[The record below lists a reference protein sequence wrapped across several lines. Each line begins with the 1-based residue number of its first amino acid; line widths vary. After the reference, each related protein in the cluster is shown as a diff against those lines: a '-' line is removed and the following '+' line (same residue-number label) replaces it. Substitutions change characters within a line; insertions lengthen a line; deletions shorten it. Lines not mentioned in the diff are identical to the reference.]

1 MINNRGAP
9 MNRLPF
15 KIRAWVRNEPNRIAA
30 LAVTAILWLLLSPMA
45 MAEEWLVIQK
55 DRAYVPETLTAHV
68 GDRVVFSN
76 EDDVTHNVYSDSK
89 AAIFDLGAQKPGQKA
104 TIVLQ
109 TPGIVEVECE
119 IHPKMHLLID
129 VK

>member
-1 MINNRGAP
+1 
-9 MNRLPF
+9 
-15 KIRAWVRNEPNRIAA
+15 VRPIVA
-30 LAVTAILWLLLSPMA
+30 LAVMAIPLLSFSPVA
-45 MAEEWLVIQK
+45 MAEEWLVVQK
-55 DRAYVPETLTAHV
+55 GRAYMPETLTAHV

-89 AAIFDLGAQKPGQKA
+89 AAVFDLGAQKPGEKA

-109 TPGIVEVECE
+109 TPGIVDVECE

>member
-1 MINNRGAP
+1 MPTPGRHTDTGPISDCARSP
-9 MNRLPF
+9 
-15 KIRAWVRNEPNRIAA
+15 VRPIVA
-30 LAVTAILWLLLSPMA
+30 LAVMAIPLLSFSPVA
-45 MAEEWLVIQK
+45 MAEEWLVVQK
-55 DRAYVPETLTAHV
+55 GRAYMPETLTAHV

-89 AAIFDLGAQKPGQKA
+89 AAVFDLGAQKPGEKA

-109 TPGIVEVECE
+109 TPGIVDVECE